1 MKFFILSQNAEK
13 EKSLNNFKEDSRLA
27 IDNEKK
33 MKEKLELK
41 NSELSK
47 KLDTLLNDVIRQKS
61 KIEELESKV

>member
-1 MKFFILSQNAEK
+1 MILSQNAEK